1 LIQVI
6 VKQNLKMKNKISF
19 KEYLLEKKKK
29 KKKYRSRKRGT
40 YMLYPAVGFYHTFSS
55 ETNAGDGSGV
65 N

>member
-1 LIQVI
+1 
-6 VKQNLKMKNKISF
+6 MKNKISF